1 MVTQK
6 TGLFK
11 KAGKALGTVGNVL
24 GILDAVNIVDKVS
37 GHAAPIIDKAVER
50 HYDLKK
56 DMISIQ
62 NLAHL
67 PLDQATAILED
78 LGFIVVP
85 ILLKPDKKYASKAT
99 DEVISMV
106 PKSGQLKKG
115 SVIKLYYLNQDNLSV
130 SQELMAEQERKT
142 KAFLQKMTDG
152 LAAAK
157 QALPKQKTTKPSEHS
172 KSN

>member
-6 TGLFK
+6 KGLFK

-56 DMISIQ
+56 EMITVQ
-62 NLAHL
+62 NLTHL
-67 PLDQATAILED
+67 PIEQATTILEN

-85 ILLKPDKKYASKAT
+85 ILLKPDKKYASKTA
-99 DEVISMV
+99 DEVITMV
-106 PKSGQLKKG
+106 PKSGQLKQG
-115 SVIKLYYLNQDNLSV
+115 SVIKLYYINQDNLSS

-142 KAFLQKMTDG
+142 KAFIQKMTDG

-157 QALPKQKTTKPSEHS
+157 QAIPKQKQTQPSEDDHQ
-172 KSN
+172 